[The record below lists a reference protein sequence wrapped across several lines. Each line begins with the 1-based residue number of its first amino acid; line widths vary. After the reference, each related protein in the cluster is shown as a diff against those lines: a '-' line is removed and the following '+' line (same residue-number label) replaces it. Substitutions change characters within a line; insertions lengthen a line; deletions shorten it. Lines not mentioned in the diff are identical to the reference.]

1 MKTTMRDKVC
11 QLIGKYEEK
20 EQYFLTSAIAAGF
33 VTAIGMERSKIA
45 TDAKMKADMCGLFLD
60 DLKNLL
66 DEDRHDDNLDAL
78 RYCPCSNEDDYK
90 KGESHNE

>member
-1 MKTTMRDKVC
+1 MEFTMRDKVC

-20 EQYFLTSAIAAGF
+20 EQYFLTSAFAAGF
-33 VTAIGMERSKIA
+33 AAVIGMERSKSA

-78 RYCPCSNEDDYK
+78 RYCHCSNEDNRK
-90 KGESHNE
+90 KGNSCHE

>member
-1 MKTTMRDKVC
+1 MKITMRDKVC

-33 VTAIGMERSKIA
+33 ATVIGMERSKSA

-78 RYCPCSNEDDYK
+78 RYCPCNNEDDYK
-90 KGESHNE
+90 KGKSHHE